1 MADPVLSTLATG
13 TSAVAT
19 TTTTTWTAATAGD
32 LLLLSVSSDD
42 YRTTT
47 GTGRPESTGWAL
59 AQSGQDF
66 LGHYLFWK
74 IAAGG
79 ETSVQYTIGSAAAS
93 SYAVVK
99 ATNVDPSPIG
109 VTSSL
114 HTHGGGT
121 SSTTAVTPTAGS
133 RWMVVASFGAMHGGA
148 TFTTAPPSLTNSYTI
163 QASGSGNNG
172 STSEVATIG
181 YLTLDGGTSTSTTTA
196 AWATNAPQCSYGLLQ
211 AFKVASAGA
220 TATADIVMSQRSW
233 NY

>member
-1 MADPVLSTLATG
+1 MADPVLSTLTTG
-13 TSAVAT
+13 TSVTAT
-19 TTTTTWTAATAGD
+19 TTASFSAATAGD

-66 LGHYLFWK
+66 LGHYLWYK

-93 SYAVVK
+93 SYACVK
-99 ATNVDPSPIG
+99 ATNVDPTPLG
-109 VTSSL
+109 TTSSL
-114 HTHGGGT
+114 HTHGGST

-133 RWMVVASFGAMHGGA
+133 RWMVVASFGAMHGGGS
-148 TFTTAPPSLTNSYTI
+148 FTTAPPSLTNSYAI

-181 YLTLDGGTSTSTTTA
+181 YLTLDGGTATSTTTGS
-196 AWATNAPQCSYGLLQ
+196 WATNAPQCSYGLLA
-211 AFKVASAGA
+211 AFKVAAAA
-220 TATADIVMSQRSW
+220 TATRYRRIGKRT
-233 NY
+233 